1 MAKARIEITGNSQSF
16 EQAAKRVNAD
26 LRQMNSNAETTGRS
40 VSEFGNKA
48 KAAFA
53 GIVSTAAVGTFVK
66 QMATVRGQFQQYEIA
81 LSTMLQ
87 SEEKAATLMGE
98 LLELAAKTPF
108 DLQGVVEGAKQLM
121 AYGTSAEEMIET
133 LTMLGDVAA
142 GLSIPLGDLVY
153 LYGTTMTQGRVF
165 TMDMRQFMA
174 RGIPMAEELA
184 KQFGVTKEA
193 VSGLVT
199 EGKVGADAI
208 TKAFQSMTSEGGKFE
223 NLMVRQSASITGQI
237 SNLQDSIQTMFND
250 LGKMNEGI
258 IYDAIKGAAWLV
270 EHYEEIGKAVIE
282 LIAIYGSYKAALI
295 AVTASHKAY
304 ILIMQQAQVEM
315 ALAQAQGIALSAAQA
330 KMAATTKLLSGAM
343 SNLNKVIK
351 ANPYALIAAAV
362 VGLGYG
368 IYKLSTRQTELEKA
382 LKSANKE
389 AAEQKSELIALQT
402 ILEDSNV
409 AYEERKKALDKI
421 QEIVPAYHASLTN
434 EGVLIN
440 NNKEALDDYV
450 ASLETTIELET
461 LQTKL
466 RDAIQKKL
474 ALESGEGNI
483 WTKINRI
490 TGGKKAQQE
499 TISLFIKAYEDE
511 IEEITKRIAELSQK
525 KIGKT
530 GTGKTGKKVLEE
542 SKEDLEKYNK
552 WLIDST
558 RKANDEIIDLE
569 IEYQREQIEAMQD
582 GVAKRKALFELG
594 TKENL
599 IAIQRFVRDALDEQA
614 ELLKGQ
620 DFTLDYGHIE
630 QGVDGLWA
638 FKIAESALQLTP
650 AQKALLQTKMDLL
663 NQMIIDSW
671 IKSDVDA
678 GLQMADDLLE
688 SIDKKLKE
696 GLSKGGFDSLKEQ
709 ASLIFADI
717 SELSATMIKQII
729 ANAEDYISNNDVSDE
744 ALAQYRQA
752 IDRANKYLAEK
763 NPWKALSDALA
774 DYNKALKAYE
784 NAVKAQD
791 VGAQK
796 QAILDQASALT
807 VLQTAYQQIKTEVG
821 GIFSQLSETLD
832 LAGVNNEKLKMA
844 VDTMGKVFDLAI
856 DVASM
861 IKTGS
866 VSLGGVVSS
875 LFSLL
880 NILLSIEKN
889 ALALFTKEVADDVE
903 KVNKRLQDMKD
914 NLVYLA
920 GIKMNNWFTEDA
932 FQSIQ
937 NLNTALV
944 QSKND
949 LIFLAKILNTT
960 FRDLD
965 AFWRRFEEL
974 QESYGAFMSNTQTD
988 VISKDFLETYF
999 TQFEKIQALIQDVF
1013 GMFGKS
1019 GSFDTDL
1026 FSALD
1031 IDKIK
1036 ELREAFEGIDVL
1048 DDEIG
1053 AQITSII
1060 GGLDNV
1066 IEQYE
1071 LLQDGIRSIVGDIS
1085 GNILSTVNSMWKEIR
1100 EGGETTF
1107 EDLADAAKKN
1117 ISEVIDQMVSQQL
1130 WATIM
1135 GGYFDDLGEGLAA
1148 AIATGGDS
1156 GNILKVFD
1164 DFWKNMNQGLMDY
1177 TSAYEAFLQSAESHG
1192 WNMGSDSTGTGDTEA
1207 AKDSIRAMREELA
1220 RLQEQWESMSDADR
1234 KSGDGKELFGDITDL
1249 KKKLEI
1255 AENLYNQTYN
1265 IAGSIDDIN
1274 AQLSRL
1280 NAELNALSP
1289 EDREGA
1295 KGDEIKRDIAYYEQ
1309 LLENAQRIQETE
1321 LESMQKLI
1329 ESKEAKWELY
1339 QKWIELYGE
1348 DSATEMMGD
1357 MLKDAEAYLNELRD
1371 GISGLQAKVT
1381 AGTATDEDI
1390 SQLTAWEQQ
1399 YADIQNAAAQAAE
1412 EAAQRSYDA
1421 WNESLQNQIEGAR
1434 TDYEKLGILWQEWA
1448 SVNSQYA
1455 EGVEGEY
1462 LRQYEDELTKEIEK
1476 LSREIEKGL
1485 RDKYKTD
1492 DQRKAETLE
1501 DYRQDIEYAEQI
1513 LQDMDLVDEIRKQ
1526 RDEYLSELANV
1537 AIESSE
1543 EYQLIFG
1550 DLQEVSADAFNA
1562 AMDNIRKSVEE
1573 STELT
1578 EEAKTALL
1586 NLLDETQKKWDDL
1599 QAEKEVEKVKEKFSD
1614 LQSVMG
1620 DVSGLLNE
1628 MGVSDTFSQMFSG
1641 LQMIIDGYGQLQ
1653 IAIETAKAAQTA
1665 MNMATAFGAIATMIT
1680 GLIRS
1685 VGTLV
1690 DRIFTI
1696 TDIEG
1701 PLQGLVDTYDKLTRA
1716 IDRSVGAQKKAR
1728 QEEAAQNLKNQK
1740 EELEREYAK
1749 EASKWGFSFTILGK
1763 KIQIL
1768 GPDQGVLDE
1777 LTSQINEVETAMQ
1790 QLGDTMKSD
1799 FLQTDYESFSD
1810 ALSEILT
1817 SPWDSF
1823 EDMMGAVDDLVDT
1836 TLDRITNKWL
1846 TTKFLQGKIDA
1857 ALENLY
1863 AAGDPT
1869 EEAYDKFREA
1879 VKEASAYYLQE
1890 ADKLGIG
1897 NYSSGSSNSDYDTIR
1912 RISAED
1918 FSKWLG
1924 EWRAQRIALVDNG
1937 NMLKNIYAQ
1946 LKSLA
1951 ESPTADPELL
1961 DLTRRIEVNTAIL
1974 PVLLPQILDTLKSN
1988 QNGLKPY
1995 GY

>member
-26 LRQMNSNAETTGRS
+26 LKQMNSNAETTGRS

-121 AYGTSAEEMIET
+121 AYGTSAEDMIET

-258 IYDAIKGAAWLV
+258 IYDAIKGAAYLV
-270 EHYEEIGKAVIE
+270 EHYEEIGKTVIE
-282 LIAIYGSYKAALI
+282 LIAVYGSYKAALI

-304 ILIMQQAQVEM
+304 IMVMQQAKVEM
-315 ALAQAQGIALSAAQA
+315 ALAQAQGIALSASQA
-330 KMAATTKLLSGAM
+330 KMAATTKLLSGATAK
-343 SNLNKVIK
+343 LNKTML
-351 ANPYALIAAAV
+351 ANPYVLVAAAV

-368 IYKLSTRQTELEKA
+368 IYKLTTYQTEYEKSLKKVKETQDEINTSMNEELLQLDILYKRLEKA
-382 LKSANKE
+382 TEGSDEYLEVKEEISSKYGNYLKDLKDEEGNVLDVKDAYVALTEKILETARARAMNESLKLLSDDLVKAQTDAFDKIDKHLEKKYGKIQGAEYSRQIKISLVKGEEFDEELQGVVDGFDKVHRYTTAEGEYMETTSNKLLAGVNKYKKATKEYGELTKEVKSDFADVVENMANDAIENANTITDAVGLDAETLERYQKSLE
-389 AAEQKSELIALQT
+389 AAQKIIGERWKEIRDTKDEISKLFRD
-402 ILEDSNV
+402 EDNYIWGESWSDM
-409 AYEERKKALDKI
+409 E
-421 QEIVPAYHASLTN
+421 
-434 EGVLIN
+434 
-440 NNKEALDDYV
+440 
-450 ASLETTIELET
+450 
-461 LQTKL
+461 
-466 RDAIQKKL
+466 DAIQDADAAL
-474 ALESGEGNI
+474 AQI
-483 WTKINRI
+483 D
-490 TGGKKAQQE
+490 AD
-499 TISLFIKAYEDE
+499 TIDYA
-511 IEEITKRIAELSQK
+511 
-525 KIGKT
+525 KT
-530 GTGKTGKKVLEE
+530 Y
-542 SKEDLEKYNK
+542 D
-552 WLIDST
+552 
-558 RKANDEIIDLE
+558 
-569 IEYQREQIEAMQD
+569 
-582 GVAKRKALFELG
+582 FLG
-594 TKENL
+594 
-599 IAIQRFVRDALDEQA
+599 Q
-614 ELLKGQ
+614 
-620 DFTLDYGHIE
+620 
-630 QGVDGLWA
+630 
-638 FKIAESALQLTP
+638 
-650 AQKALLQTKMDLL
+650 
-663 NQMIIDSW
+663 
-671 IKSDVDA
+671 
-678 GLQMADDLLE
+678 
-688 SIDKKLKE
+688 
-696 GLSKGGFDSLKEQ
+696 Q
-709 ASLIFADI
+709 ASMIFADI
-717 SELSATMIKQII
+717 SELSSSMIRQVI
-729 ANAEDYISNNDVSDE
+729 ANAEQYVNTNKNLTDE
-744 ALAQYRQA
+744 QIAEYRRA
-752 IDRANKYLAEK
+752 IDQANTYLVEK
-763 NPWKALSDALA
+763 NPWDALKVAQERYVKSIKDYNKAQKAYDLAKQAGDGQAMKEAIEAQNSAILEQASALRVAKQAYEEINTVFRETLGQAIELAVALGMDEGVARSFNQLVSAGSKVASALIKVMDTLGGTASAASTAAKSIGSGASTGSLIGAFIGLMVALAQIMVSIDKTRKAANEAKIDEYVEKINNKVEALKRNLTAISELSGPGDSWFTEDLFNNVVRLNDAFLEAYENLNKLLDPRSPEQLLLAGGGVSEVINNIRMALASVHGGNIDFGEIVNPNRGTYRDWDRISDSIEGSYENLGIYLAELKNIAAEQEALGNIANAANLNAVADELEAYLKAYEALQSAVQATVGDISGSLLNTVRSVWDEFGIAGEDSIARVTAAAKESISEIVDEMVSQQIWATTMSTYFDQLGEGLVAAIGSGDSGALMAVFNDFWSGMQSGLA
-774 DYNKALKAYE
+774 DYNKAMIAFYE
-784 NAVKAQD
+784 
-791 VGAQK
+791 
-796 QAILDQASALT
+796 
-807 VLQTAYQQIKTEVG
+807 TAETYGWNITPKVG
-821 GIFSQLSETLD
+821 G
-832 LAGVNNEKLKMA
+832 
-844 VDTMGKVFDLAI
+844 
-856 DVASM
+856 
-861 IKTGS
+861 
-866 VSLGGVVSS
+866 
-875 LFSLL
+875 
-880 NILLSIEKN
+880 
-889 ALALFTKEVADDVE
+889 
-903 KVNKRLQDMKD
+903 D
-914 NLVYLA
+914 N
-920 GIKMNNWFTEDA
+920 G
-932 FQSIQ
+932 
-937 NLNTALV
+937 
-944 QSKND
+944 
-949 LIFLAKILNTT
+949 
-960 FRDLD
+960 
-965 AFWRRFEEL
+965 
-974 QESYGAFMSNTQTD
+974 
-988 VISKDFLETYF
+988 
-999 TQFEKIQALIQDVF
+999 
-1013 GMFGKS
+1013 
-1019 GSFDTDL
+1019 
-1026 FSALD
+1026 
-1031 IDKIK
+1031 
-1036 ELREAFEGIDVL
+1036 
-1048 DDEIG
+1048 
-1053 AQITSII
+1053 
-1060 GGLDNV
+1060 
-1066 IEQYE
+1066 
-1071 LLQDGIRSIVGDIS
+1071 
-1085 GNILSTVNSMWKEIR
+1085 
-1100 EGGETTF
+1100 
-1107 EDLADAAKKN
+1107 
-1117 ISEVIDQMVSQQL
+1117 
-1130 WATIM
+1130 
-1135 GGYFDDLGEGLAA
+1135 
-1148 AIATGGDS
+1148 
-1156 GNILKVFD
+1156 
-1164 DFWKNMNQGLMDY
+1164 
-1177 TSAYEAFLQSAESHG
+1177 
-1192 WNMGSDSTGTGDTEA
+1192 
-1207 AKDSIRAMREELA
+1207 AKDSIKAMREELA

-1462 LRQYEDELTKEIEK
+1462 LKQYEDELTKEIEK

-1513 LQDMDLVDEIRKQ
+1513 LQDMDLVEEIRKQ

-1653 IAIETAKAAQTA
+1653 IAIKTAKAAQTA

-1690 DRIFTI
+1690 NRIFTI

-1728 QEEAAQNLKNQK
+1728 QEEASENLKNQK

-1823 EDMMGAVDDLVDT
+1823 EDMMGAVDDLVDS

-1869 EEAYDKFREA
+1869 QEAYDKFREA

-1951 ESPTADPELL
+1951 ESPSADPELL

-1988 QNGLKPY
+1988 QNGLKSY